1 MDKIA
6 KIPKSVDLENLPGS
20 CAVAKKMPQT
30 TPPEEPQRKHGRV
43 TALVFIEMLCV
54 FLVVTGVNMKLADDR
69 VKKESLTHV
78 NDAFQYHV
86 KNKWDTKQWVDQHGV
101 EEDKKTAEKT
111 IQESVHDTTSDTE
124 DTAISYMFDH
134 ITKLARHV

>member
-1 MDKIA
+1 
-6 KIPKSVDLENLPGS
+6 
-20 CAVAKKMPQT
+20 
-30 TPPEEPQRKHGRV
+30 
-43 TALVFIEMLCV
+43 
-54 FLVVTGVNMKLADDR
+54 MKLADDR
-69 VKKESLTHV
+69 VKKESLTHA

-124 DTAISYMFDH
+124 DTAISYMLDH